1 MRIGEL
7 ADRTGSTTKTI
18 RYYES
23 IGVLPT
29 PARTDAGYRTYH
41 HDSIRRL
48 QFIRDLQL
56 AGLDLATIRS
66 ILDVADASH
75 RVDDAHDLVRR
86 TLRQVD
92 HRIAQLRRMRAELDG
107 IAAATL

>member
-7 ADRTGSTTKTI
+7 AARTATTTKTI

-23 IGVLPT
+23 IRLLPT

-56 AGLDLATIRS
+56 AGLDLATIGSLLQRL
-66 ILDVADASH
+66 I
-75 RVDDAHDLVRR
+75 DLKNNSSFGV
-86 TLRQVD
+86 LLVPS
-92 HRIAQLRRMRAELDG
+92 
-107 IAAATL
+107 